1 MLRKVITGVGV
12 WTSAGRGP
20 EALLAALKDRRAAF
34 DATPPYPH
42 DGLKQ
47 PKAGIIGQL
56 SRDRPAEQL
65 LLAVAADALA
75 QSGLD
80 PRATRTGA
88 AIGTTSG
95 NISGPWER
103 WHRAVL
109 AGEEASEEGTE
120 RDAPTRLLV
129 EHLGLAG
136 PSTTVSVACA
146 SGTAAFAVA
155 SGWLEDGL
163 CDAVLVGGVDAL
175 SLYIHAGFNGLG
187 ALSAAGAR
195 PFHPDRDGL
204 TLGEAAAVLVLEPA
218 SAAAA
223 RGAAALSAFGG
234 AGLAGDAVHLSA
246 PHREGRGAAAAMRA
260 ALQDAGV
267 HPRAVDMVS
276 LHGTGTVFNDAME
289 ARALRAVLGGRSVAF
304 HGVKHILGHSLGA
317 AGAVEAAVL
326 VAALQRG
333 QQPPSPALIAP
344 DLPLAAPPAPAP
356 TPSVGLSTSSAFG
369 GSNAA
374 LVLARPGVL
383 QRARRPSRRVRV
395 LARARLELAP
405 GRVDWSALWPDA
417 PDRFRRLNRYVRTG
431 LLVMQRLF
439 REAGAVPDSDAGIV
453 LASPHNCRG
462 VDLRYHRR
470 LVERGAAQASRLD
483 FVYTVPGAPA
493 AEAAILWD
501 LRGPP
506 LHLVGPME
514 QAEEEARR
522 LLRRGR
528 ASCLVALGLD
538 APESRAP
545 AVASAVLLRV
555 DEEGP

>member
-187 ALSAAGAR
+187 ALASEWPR
-195 PFHPDRDGL
+195 PFSEERDGL
-204 TLGEAAAVLVLEPA
+204 LLGDGGGVLVLETAA
-218 SAAAA
+218 SAEA
-223 RGAAALSAFGG
+223 RGARALVDLLG
-234 AGLAGDAVHLSA
+234 AGMSGDAFHVTA
-246 PHREGRGAAAAMRA
+246 PHREGRGAARSMGA
-260 ALQDAGV
+260 ALADA
-267 HPRAVDMVS
+267 AVDPERIDMIS
-276 LHGTGTVFNDAME
+276 AHGTATVFNDAME
-289 ARALRAVLGGRSVAF
+289 SRAFRSIFGDRPVAF
-304 HGVKHILGHSLGA
+304 HGIKGCVGHTLGA
-317 AGAVEAAVL
+317 AGAVEAALL
-326 VAALQRG
+326 VHAMDTG
-333 QQPPSPALIAP
+333 VQPPSPPSFAEDCPVVPPPEAP
-344 DLPLAAPPAPAP
+344 GAPA
-356 TPSVGLSTSSAFG
+356 LAISTNSAFG
-369 GSNAA
+369 GANAA
-374 LVLARPGVL
+374 AVFALPGLVAPRDQDPVEVVV
-383 QRARRPSRRVRV
+383 RAR
-395 LARARLELAP
+395 AEHTWAP
-405 GRVDWSALWPDA
+405 GRIDLRASWPDA
-417 PDRFRRLNRYVRTG
+417 PSRLARSNRFVRTG
-431 LLVMQRLF
+431 
-439 REAGAVPDSDAGIV
+439 V
-453 LASPHNCRG
+453 LAVREVLEGFAYPEHTGLVLATSQGCRLT
-462 VDLRYHRR
+462 DLRYHQR
-470 LVERGAAQASRLD
+470 LVEEGAGRVSRME
-483 FVYTVPGAPA
+483 FIYTIPGSPV
-493 AEAAILWD
+493 AETSILFG
-501 LRGPP
+501 LQGPN
-506 LHLVGPME
+506 LTLVGPWE
-514 QAEEEARR
+514 QAEEEAAR
-522 LLRRGR
+522 LIRWGR
-528 ASCLVALGLD
+528 CEVVVALACD
-538 APESRAP
+538 APDPGSPARAR
-545 AVASAVLLRV
+545 AALLTA
-555 DEEGP
+555 GG